1 VLVIAKADFQRQRL
15 LEMPATMMFHFGN
28 AWDEGDEIHLDYV
41 RSPPM
46 TEFNQGAGQ
55 LMRGERP
62 QEPPSTPCLLHL
74 NLASGRL
81 RQDSRDEAV
90 EFPVVDPRVVAQR
103 HRQVFYTHGADA
115 GARWG
120 ADALMRLDLDSGRRE
135 RFVFGADVVVEEHV
149 LVPKPGSRR
158 EGEGWLLGT
167 GYDLRRRQ
175 SFASVF
181 DAEALSAGPLARVWL
196 PYWVPYGF
204 HSKFYPL

>member
-1 VLVIAKADFQRQRL
+1 MTDF
-15 LEMPATMMFHFGN
+15 N
-28 AWDEGDEIHLDYV
+28 A
-41 RSPPM
+41 
-46 TEFNQGAGQ
+46 GAGE
-55 LMRGERP
+55 LMRGVRP
-62 QEPPSTPCLLHL
+62 RESGSTPALLHL
-74 NLASGRL
+74 SLSSGRL

-103 HRQVFYTHGADA
+103 HRQVVYTHASA
-115 GARWG
+115 LATRWG
-120 ADALMRLDLDSGRRE
+120 ADALMCLDLDSGRRE

-158 EGEGWLLGT
+158 EGEGWLVGM

-181 DAEALSAGPLARVWL
+181 DAEALSAGPMARVWL

-204 HSKFYPL
+204 HGKFYAA